1 MKCVVVTKFII
12 TGGGGYIGSH
22 MALRLLKE
30 GHEVRVVD
38 KIPLEKAFR
47 LKTVMDNKRFSYS
60 QVEISE
66 TADLVPIFKGFD
78 VVFHFAA
85 SADITLGFQQ
95 TDLDI
100 KQGSMLTYKVLET
113 MRQAGVKNIIFSS
126 TGTVYGY
133 PTKVPTPEDV
143 GTFLP
148 ISLYGASK
156 LTSEGLISAFC
167 YCYGLNGWIFRF
179 GNIIGKDSQ
188 RGVIWDLIGKL
199 KKSSSE
205 LEVLGDGKQ
214 LKDYVYI
221 DDCLDAML
229 YGYSKSKEKVNVF
242 NIGSDSN
249 LAVKDIAEIIF
260 EETKLKGVKVR
271 FTGGPPGWKGGG
283 WPGDV
288 NLVLYDI
295 SRLKKLGWKPRFSSR
310 EAVKQAVRETL
321 ENVGP
326 IFH

>member
-1 MKCVVVTKFII
+1 MTKFII
-12 TGGGGYIGSH
+12 TGGGGFIGSH
-22 MALRLLKE
+22 LAIRLLRD
-30 GHEVRVVD
+30 GHEIKVID
-38 KIPLEKAFR
+38 KIPLDKAIR
-47 LKTVMDNKRFSYS
+47 LKNITDNKKLSYH
-60 QVEISE
+60 QIEISE
-66 TADLVPIFKGFD
+66 DVDLKPFFNGFD

-100 KQGSMLTYKVLET
+100 KQGTMLTYKVLET
-113 MRQAGVKNIIFSS
+113 MRLTGVKDIVFSS

-133 PTKVPTPEDV
+133 PTKIPTPEDV
-143 GTFLP
+143 GSFLP
-148 ISLYGASK
+148 ISPYGASK
-156 LTSEGLISAFC
+156 LASEGLISAFC
-167 YCYGLNGWIFRF
+167 HCFGLNGWIFRF

-188 RGVIWDLIGKL
+188 RGVIWDLIHKL
-199 KKSSSE
+199 ERNASE
-205 LEVLGDGKQ
+205 LEVLGDGEQ

-249 LAVKDIAEIIF
+249 LAVKEIVKIIL
-260 EETKLKGVKVR
+260 EETKLKNVNVR
-271 FTGGPPGWKGGG
+271 YTGGPTGWKGGG

-295 SRLKKLGWKPRFSSR
+295 SRLKKIGWKPKFSSS
-310 EAVKQAVRETL
+310 EAVRQAVRETL
-321 ENVGP
+321 EN
-326 IFH
+326 ISHMQH

>member
-1 MKCVVVTKFII
+1 MTRFII
-12 TGGGGYIGSH
+12 TGGGGYIGGH
-22 MALRLLKE
+22 LALRLVKE
-30 GHEVRVVD
+30 GHEVKVID
-38 KIPLEKAFR
+38 KLPLEDAFR
-47 LKTVMDNKRFSYS
+47 LVPVIDNKRFSYC
-60 QVEISE
+60 QLEISD
-66 TADLVPIFKGFD
+66 TVDLVPMFRGFD
-78 VVFHFAA
+78 AVFHFAA

-113 MRQAGVKNIIFSS
+113 MRQAGVKDIIFSS

-133 PTKVPTPEDV
+133 PAKVPTPEDS

-156 LTSEGLISAFC
+156 LASEGLISAFC
-167 YCYGLNGWIFRF
+167 HCYGLDGWIFRF

-188 RGVIWDLIGKL
+188 RGVIWDLIEKL
-199 KKSSSE
+199 KKNSSE
-205 LEVLGDGKQ
+205 LEVLGDGEQ

-249 LAVKDIAEIIF
+249 LSVKQVVKIIL
-260 EETKLKGVKVR
+260 EDAKLNDVKVR
-271 FTGGPPGWKGGG
+271 YSGGPAGWRGGG

-295 SRLKKLGWKPRFSSR
+295 ARLKVFGWKPRFSSYA
-310 EAVKQAVRETL
+310 AVKQAVKETL

-326 IFH
+326 VSH